1 MNGHNLVAE
10 GLKGLLHAGFVVVV
24 GTRDHRVRDEKQIGF
39 LTLEKKFVLVTRKIE
54 VARLVVARA

>member
-1 MNGHNLVAE
+1 MAE
-10 GLKGLLHAGFVVVV
+10 GLKGLRHAGFVVVV